1 MLPFAWVQV
10 AFLWVRCSLNLGAFC
25 SKKAANRLQ
34 NCKKRSKGTVDE
46 FKKLRFLFRLTSP
59 SFSVKM
65 SKTHRFRH
73 FSPPQRVMVTNR
85 KNELFN
91 YLSPFPKK
99 VCSKP
104 YVFNR
109 FSVCLAHVLN

>member
-1 MLPFAWVQV
+1 MLPFVWVQV
-10 AFLWVRCSLNLGAFC
+10 AFLWVHCSLNLGAFC

-34 NCKKRSKGTVDE
+34 NCKKTSKGTVDE

-104 YVFNR
+104 YVFHR
-109 FSVCLAHVLN
+109 FSVCLACTKS